1 MPEIVEAPPDPTL
14 FAAMR
19 NMGYTPET
27 AIADLVDNSISAE
40 STQIHIEFKWLNEN
54 STITVSDNGKGMDKS
69 TLIEAMKL
77 AAFYFST
84 TRTDSDLGRFG
95 LGLKTAGTYLGR
107 RLTVIT
113 NDGSNITDACWDLD
127 NICSSEGMNWNI
139 CVNDESDIIR
149 KYRNEL
155 SKLSSGTII
164 LIEKLDSLI
173 DTKNIDK
180 SKQKYYRKISSVQSH
195 LRLVFHRFIE
205 EDELQITI
213 NNELVVPWNPFIS
226 ANRATQEL
234 DEEIVYSENG
244 EIIILPYVLPH
255 RSKFTSEDEYN
266 AAGGI
271 HGWIRS
277 QGIYL
282 YRNRRLIKYGTWFDI
297 IKKENT
303 FNLARI
309 QIDILPNHDE
319 EWKITVDKSKATVPV
334 YIQEMLK
341 RIVANCTEKSTQ
353 VYNSRGSYAKGPA
366 RPSLGAVWEQR
377 KSANGEYSYHLNKKH
392 PLYISLQHSLNSE
405 QKEIFSSYISLIENF
420 SPVLL
425 TGLVHYS
432 QDNEQKKIIDALEKE
447 TDLLRVKELIEGF
460 RKGGC
465 DPDEIQ
471 QTVLE
476 MPYYAYLKDEILQL
490 FESDIK

>member
-1 MPEIVEAPPDPTL
+1 MPEIIEAPPDPSL

-27 AIADLVDNSISAE
+27 AIADLVDNAISAE
-40 STQIHIEFKWLNEN
+40 ATEIHIELKWLDEN
-54 STITVSDNGKGMDKS
+54 SIITVCDNGKGMDKS
-69 TLIEAMKL
+69 KLIEAMKL

-113 NDGSNITDACWDLD
+113 NDGNNITDACWDLD
-127 NICSSEGMNWNI
+127 NICSSDGMNWNI

-164 LIEKLDSLI
+164 LVEKLDSLI
-173 DTKNIDK
+173 DTKNLDK
-180 SKQKYYRKISSVQSH
+180 SKRKYYNKISSIQSH
-195 LRLVFHRFIE
+195 LSLVFHRFIE
-205 EDELQITI
+205 DDGLQIII
-213 NNELVVPWNPFIS
+213 NNDTVTPWNPFILT
-226 ANRATQEL
+226 NRATQEL
-234 DEEIVYSENG
+234 DEEIVNSENG
-244 EIIILPYVLPH
+244 EIIIQPYVLPH
-255 RSKFTSEDEYN
+255 KSKFSSEDEYN
-266 AAGGI
+266 AAGGKN
-271 HGWIRS
+271 GWMRN

-282 YRNRRLIKYGTWFDI
+282 YRNRRLIKYGTWFEI
-297 IKKENT
+297 LKKEIT

-309 QIDILPNHDE
+309 QVDILPSHDE
-319 EWKITVDKSKATVPV
+319 EWKITVDKSKATIPV
-334 YIQEMLK
+334 YIQEVLK
-341 RIVANCTEKSTQ
+341 RIVGDCTEKSTK
-353 VYNSRGSYAKGPA
+353 VYNSRGSYSKGPA

-377 KSANGEYSYHLNKKH
+377 KSADGEYSYHLNKKH
-392 PLYISLQHSLNSE
+392 PLYVSLQQSLISE
-405 QKEIFSSYISLIENF
+405 QKEIFTSYISLIENF

-432 QDNEQKKIIDALEKE
+432 QDNGQKKIIDELEKE
-447 TDLLRVKELIEGF
+447 TDILRIKELIEGF

-465 DPDEIQ
+465 DSDEIK

-476 MPYYAYLKDEILQL
+476 MPNYAYLKDEIIQL
-490 FESDIK
+490 FESDKK